1 VAVVRNLAERVERTT
16 VFPRA
21 WAALRLSRKHP
32 AVFAMATPL
41 RKDDLAGEGFSITD
55 QIGDFVEGTYRPNA
69 DMGRKIVR
77 AAK

>member
-1 VAVVRNLAERVERTT
+1 
-16 VFPRA
+16 
-21 WAALRLSRKHP
+21 
-32 AVFAMATPL
+32 MATPL